1 MEQETI
7 YKVGDYSFNDKKLA
21 ELCEPIILG
30 HPELEFDISDDNTY
44 VSCEFGVYTGV
55 LRMINID
62 SSGVSFLDYD
72 DDIELTTRGV
82 IDWSNKFGISL
93 EYSRGIQHFELEK
106 PSGDALSDFNK
117 ILEFVKYKYSYL
129 FVLGLRVLLI

>member
-7 YKVGDYSFNDKKLA
+7 YKIGDYSFNDKKLA

-44 VSCEFGVYTGV
+44 VSCEFGVFTVYTGV

-62 SSGVSFLDYD
+62 SSGISFLDYD
-72 DDIELTTRGV
+72 DDIELTTGSV
-82 IDWSNKFGISL
+82 IDWLNKFGISL
-93 EYSRGIQHFELEK
+93 SYSRGIQHFELEK
-106 PSGDALSDFNK
+106 PSGDGLKDFNK

-129 FVLGLRVLLI
+129 F

>member
-62 SSGVSFLDYD
+62 SSRISFLDYD
-72 DDIELTTRGV
+72 DDIELTTGCV
-82 IDWSNKFGISL
+82 IGWSNKFGISL
-93 EYSRGIQHFELEK
+93 SYSRGIQTFEIEK
-106 PSGDALSDFNK
+106 LSGDGLKDFNK

-129 FVLGLRVLLI
+129 F

>member
-1 MEQETI
+1 MEQENI

-21 ELCEPIILG
+21 ELCEPIVLG

-62 SSGVSFLDYD
+62 SSGISFLDYD
-72 DDIELTTRGV
+72 DIELTTGCV
-82 IDWSNKFGISL
+82 IDWLNKFGISL
-93 EYSRGIQHFELEK
+93 SYSRGIQTFEIEK
-106 PSGDALSDFNK
+106 PSGDGLKDFNK

-129 FVLGLRVLLI
+129 F

>member
-1 MEQETI
+1 MKGEKSMEQETT
-7 YKVGDYSFNDKKLA
+7 YKVGDYSFNNKKLA

-62 SSGVSFLDYD
+62 SSGISFLDYD
-72 DDIELTTRGV
+72 DDIELTTGSI

-93 EYSRGIQHFELEK
+93 EYSRGIQTFELEK
-106 PSGDALSDFNK
+106 PSGDGLKDFNK

-129 FVLGLRVLLI
+129 F

>member
-1 MEQETI
+1 MEQETN

-30 HPELEFDISDDNTY
+30 HPELEFDISNDGTY
-44 VSCEFGVYTGV
+44 VSCEFGVFTNI
-55 LRMINID
+55 LRMISID
-62 SSGVSFLDYD
+62 SSGISFLDYD
-72 DDIELTTRGV
+72 DDIELTTGSI

-93 EYSRGIQHFELEK
+93 SYSRGIQTFEIEK
-106 PSGDALSDFNK
+106 PSGDGLKDFNK

-129 FVLGLRVLLI
+129 F

>member
-1 MEQETI
+1 MKGEKSMEQETT
-7 YKVGDYSFNDKKLA
+7 YKVGDYSFNNKKLA

-44 VSCEFGVYTGV
+44 VSCEFGVFTNI
-55 LRMINID
+55 LRMISID
-62 SSGVSFLDYD
+62 SSGISFLDYD
-72 DDIELTTRGV
+72 DDIELTTGSV

-106 PSGDALSDFNK
+106 PSGDGLKDFNK
-117 ILEFVKYKYSYL
+117 LLEFVKYKYSYL
-129 FVLGLRVLLI
+129 F

>member
-1 MEQETI
+1 MEQKTI
-7 YKVGDYSFNDKKLA
+7 YKVGEYSFNDKKLA

-72 DDIELTTRGV
+72 DDIELTTGYV

-93 EYSRGIQHFELEK
+93 SYSRGIQTFEIEK
-106 PSGDALSDFNK
+106 PSGDELKDFNK

-129 FVLGLRVLLI
+129 F

>member
-72 DDIELTTRGV
+72 DDIELTTGSV
-82 IDWSNKFGISL
+82 IDWLNKFGISL
-93 EYSRGIQHFELEK
+93 SYSRGIQHFELEK
-106 PSGDALSDFNK
+106 TSGDGLKDFNK

-129 FVLGLRVLLI
+129 F

>member
-1 MEQETI
+1 MKGGKSMEQETN

-30 HPELEFDISDDNTY
+30 HPELEFDISNDGTY
-44 VSCEFGVYTGV
+44 VSCEFGVFTNI
-55 LRMINID
+55 LRMISID
-62 SSGVSFLDYD
+62 SSGISFLDYD
-72 DDIELTTRGV
+72 DDIELTTGSI

-93 EYSRGIQHFELEK
+93 SYSRGIQTFEIEK
-106 PSGDALSDFNK
+106 PSGDGLKDFNK

-129 FVLGLRVLLI
+129 F

>member
-72 DDIELTTRGV
+72 DDIELTTGCV

-93 EYSRGIQHFELEK
+93 SYSRGIQTFEIEK
-106 PSGDALSDFNK
+106 PSGDGLKDFNK

-129 FVLGLRVLLI
+129 FLF

>member
-1 MEQETI
+1 MKGEKSMEQETT
-7 YKVGDYSFNDKKLA
+7 YKVGDYSFNNKKLA

-62 SSGVSFLDYD
+62 SSGISFLDYD
-72 DDIELTTRGV
+72 DDIELTTGSV

-93 EYSRGIQHFELEK
+93 EYSRGIQTFELEK
-106 PSGDALSDFNK
+106 PSGDGLKDFNK

-129 FVLGLRVLLI
+129 F

>member
-1 MEQETI
+1 MEQETA
-7 YKVGDYSFNDKKLA
+7 YKVGDYSFNNKKLA

-30 HPELEFDISDDNTY
+30 HPELEFDISDDGTY

-62 SSGVSFLDYD
+62 SSGVSFLDYG
-72 DDIELTTRGV
+72 DDIELTTGCV

-93 EYSRGIQHFELEK
+93 SYSRGIQTFEIEK
-106 PSGDALSDFNK
+106 PSGDGLKDFNK

-129 FVLGLRVLLI
+129 F

>member
-129 FVLGLRVLLI
+129 F

>member
-1 MEQETI
+1 MKGEKSMEQETT
-7 YKVGDYSFNDKKLA
+7 YKVGDYSFNNKKLA

-55 LRMINID
+55 LRMIDID
-62 SSGVSFLDYD
+62 SSGISFLDYD
-72 DDIELTTRGV
+72 DDIELTTGCV
-82 IDWSNKFGISL
+82 IDWLNKFGISL
-93 EYSRGIQHFELEK
+93 EYSRGIQHFGLEK
-106 PSGDALSDFNK
+106 PSGDGLKDFNK

-129 FVLGLRVLLI
+129 F